1 MLKMKQVMP
10 TEEEIL
16 KMMAKRDRLREYGV
30 KYRAEHKE
38 KLLAYNREYFEKNK
52 GNPDFVR
59 KQRESISISKKKRR
73 IENKKGIKA
82 NPIRQYR
89 KKT

>member
-1 MLKMKQVMP
+1 MKQVTP

-30 KYRAEHKE
+30 KYRAENKE

-52 GNPDFVR
+52 GNPDFVI
-59 KQRESISISKKKRR
+59 KWRESISLSKKNRR
-73 IENKKGIKA
+73 IENIKG
-82 NPIRQYR
+82 
-89 KKT
+89 T